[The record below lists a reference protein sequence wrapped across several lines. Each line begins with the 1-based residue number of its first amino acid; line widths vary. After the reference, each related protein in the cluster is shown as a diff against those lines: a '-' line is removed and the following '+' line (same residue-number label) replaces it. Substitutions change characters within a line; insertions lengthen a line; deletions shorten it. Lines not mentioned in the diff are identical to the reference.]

1 MPRQKRPTYEYVE
14 RLHCYRKRIKDVDG
28 KYVAVYGKTPQELE
42 EKLEAARAVISA
54 GLDVRENPTVEQYA
68 KNWLPG
74 VTAEMG
80 AKYRE
85 SYETAVRLHIVPVI
99 GGILLRDVRPDD
111 AREVMVRLAGKS
123 ASLQS
128 KVLSTMKAL
137 FENAVDND
145 IIVKNPAAKLKA
157 GGKKAEKKTP
167 LTDAQV
173 QVIKDAVSG
182 TKAETF
188 VLLALGTGMRREE
201 LLALT
206 WAHVDLDGAAPHVN
220 VRQALRWEHNQPKVS
235 SILKTDAAWR
245 TIPIPDDLSAYLR
258 TLRGSGYVI
267 GGEAPLTETRF
278 RRLWD
283 VVRVRQTGPRTYTDY
298 SGDKPKK
305 VTFMRKLG
313 AKSRGGNFNY
323 TIDFDV
329 HPHLLRHTYITNLI
343 LNGVNIKRVQYLAG
357 HSDIKFTLEVY
368 TNLVENSP
376 EAIRA
381 ELKKTW
387 DKALSKADAD
397 SGQAG

>member
-1 MPRQKRPTYEYVE
+1 LPRQKRPTYEYVE

-85 SYETAVRLHIVPVI
+85 SYETSVRLHIVPVI
-99 GGILLRDVRPDD
+99 GTLFLRDVRQDD

-137 FENAVDND
+137 FENAVEND
-145 IIVKNPAAKLKA
+145 IIARNPAAKLKA
-157 GGKKAEKKTP
+157 GGKKTAKKVP
-167 LTDAQV
+167 LTEAKV
-173 QVIKDAVSG
+173 KILKDAVKG

-188 VLLALGTGMRREE
+188 VLLALNTGMRREE

-206 WAHVDLDGAAPHVN
+206 WDNVDLEGSAPHVN
-220 VRQALRWEHNQPKVS
+220 VRQALRWERNQPKIS

-245 TIPIPDDLSAYLR
+245 TIPIPDDFVEYLKEV
-258 TLRGSGYVI
+258 RGSGYVI
-267 GGEAPLTETRF
+267 GGETPLTETRF

-283 VVRVRQTGPRTYTDY
+283 VVRIRQTGPRTYVDY

-305 VTFMRKLG
+305 VTFTRKLG
-313 AKSRGGNFNY
+313 AKSRGGNFHY

-343 LNGVNIKRVQYLAG
+343 LDGVNPKRVQYLAG
-357 HSDIKFTLEVY
+357 HADIKFTMEVY

-376 EAIRA
+376 EAIRE
-381 ELKKTW
+381 ELKKVW
-387 DKALSKADAD
+387 EKNC
-397 SGQAG
+397 G